1 MEGKRSQ
8 DQVETVSEVRISDV
22 WAWNSGGTLGQAEE
36 DVENILEFLN
46 ATWPLGEMNFG
57 EMKNENRVTRMLP
70 LTEMKASKKEPE
82 E

>member
-8 DQVETVSEVRISDV
+8 DQVETASEVRISDV
-22 WAWNSGGTLGQAEE
+22 WAWNSGGQAEE
-36 DVENILEFLN
+36 DMENILEFLN

-70 LTEMKASKKEPE
+70 LTEMKASRKEPE